1 MTSQSL
7 QIPFYVLYSPGLR
20 QILCTQ
26 LLWLTSSVES
36 DSFINSETVLLSGWT
51 DKTILAERVSEKRS
65 ETEAVFNHL
74 VVFLSYRI
82 VMSMFTFLWFGLSIP
97 PLKLFFVFAVHII
110 FFNYPEFP
118 SSVFLSHAHAT
129 HIFCLAGLSPLFLS
143 VSVCCLCLSQLVS
156 PAVPQIHTHIH
167 TLKIHMHNCPLKGK
181 PFSRGC
187 QSLTLQLALGSWLLT
202 SCNECICV
210 WGCMCQKYR
219 KPMC

>member
-1 MTSQSL
+1 MTSQCL
-7 QIPFYVLYSPGLR
+7 QISFYVLYSPGLR
-20 QILCTQ
+20 QIFCTQ

-36 DSFINSETVLLSGWT
+36 DSLINSKTVLLSGWT

-74 VVFLSYRI
+74 VVFISYRI

-97 PLKLFFVFAVHII
+97 PVKLFFVLAVHII

-118 SSVFLSHAHAT
+118 SSVLHPHFLSRR
-129 HIFCLAGLSPLFLS
+129 FKPLVPVCFSLLSLS
-143 VSVCCLCLSQLVS
+143 FTVSVTCS
-156 PAVPQIHTHIH
+156 AQIHTHIH
-167 TLKIHMHNCPLKGK
+167 TLKIHMHNYPLKGK

-202 SCNECICV
+202 SCNECVCV
-210 WGCMCQKYR
+210 CEDACVKNTESHCVR
-219 KPMC
+219 TS